1 MQATTTPLE
10 NHRVRL
16 SVEVDEGEMDAAL
29 EDAARTLAR
38 QVSIKGFRKG
48 KVPRSVLV
56 AHLGGP
62 AALRAEAIREAL
74 PDFYARA
81 VSDTLI
87 DPIAQPELTITGGE
101 EGGTLTFDAEVEV
114 RPEVEV
120 AGHRQLRVTIPSPVV
135 TDDEVNAQVDRL
147 RETDAVLRDVDRPIA
162 TGDMVTMD
170 VSITAVGEAEGEPL
184 VMRDYMYTVGSGG
197 LTDGVD
203 EMIGGLRAGED
214 LTLNGPLGP
223 GQVATFALH
232 LTRVQERELPELTD
246 EWVEENTEWAN
257 VAEMRDAIVEQ
268 MRRRRVI
275 EAQLSQ
281 RDAMLVALS
290 ELVPED
296 VVPESLVDDETGS
309 RLHDLSHRL
318 EQQRL
323 TLESF
328 LQMTGQDPDQLLEA
342 LRADA
347 RRAVRVDLGLRGVV
361 RAEGL
366 EPTDEEVEAEL
377 ASTAEAMGT
386 TADALRTNL
395 RDTGRAVAFRA
406 EVAKM
411 KASRWLTENVTFV
424 DPAGV
429 EIDRELLRSDQSSE
443 ADA

>member
-29 EDAARTLAR
+29 EEAARTLSR

-87 DPIAQPELTITGGE
+87 DPIAQPEITVTGGE
-101 EGGTLTFDAEVEV
+101 EEGSLSFDAEVEV
-114 RPEVEV
+114 RPEVEID
-120 AGHRQLRVTIPSPVV
+120 GHRALRVTIPSPVV
-135 TDDEVNAQVDRL
+135 TDDEVNAQIDRL

-170 VSITAVGEAEGEPL
+170 VSITSVGEAEAEPL

-203 EMIGGLRAGED
+203 EMIGGLHAGED

-246 EWVEENTEWAN
+246 EWVEENTEWPT

-268 MRRRRVI
+268 MRRRRII

-281 RDAMLVALS
+281 RDAMLMALS
-290 ELVPED
+290 DLVPED

-323 TLESF
+323 SLESF
-328 LQMTGQDPDQLLEA
+328 LQMSGQDPDQLLEA
-342 LRADA
+342 LRVDA
-347 RRAVRVDLGLRGVV
+347 RRSVRVDLGLRAVV

-366 EPTDEEVEAEL
+366 EPTDEEVDAEL
-377 ASTAEAMGT
+377 ASTAEAMGA

-395 RDTGRAVAFRA
+395 RDTGRTVAFRA

-411 KASRWLTENVTFV
+411 KASRWLTEHVTFV
-424 DPAGV
+424 DPSGV
-429 EIDRELLRSDQSSE
+429 EIDRELLRSDPASGV
-443 ADA
+443 DA